1 MKKILIVVAFA
12 AFAGAYA
19 QETKNENKTTV
30 TTKTQ
35 TRVTDNSGVNVTT
48 KETKKTATQELAL
61 RGFDGTHNF
70 NAVMTPSNVNTDVDY
85 SYGGDTYR
93 FQTADTGYTIMT
105 GENGETNYA
114 RIRPSS
120 QKGYYIVTQDGN
132 NSMGYF
138 NSDGDFVVESYD
150 PDNDGVMNYV
160 YKIEYNDDMKMK
172 KNKMKKDK
180 MEK

>member
-1 MKKILIVVAFA
+1 MKKILIVFALA
-12 AFAGAYA
+12 AFTGVYA
-19 QETKNENKTTV
+19 QETNKNENKTTV
-30 TTKTQ
+30 TTQTK

-70 NAVMTPSNVNTDVDY
+70 NTVMTPTNVNTDVDY
-85 SYGGDTYR
+85 NYDGATYR
-93 FQTADTGYTIMT
+93 FQPADTGYTIMT
-105 GENGETNYA
+105 GENGETTYA

-120 QKGYYIVTQDGN
+120 QRGYYIVTQEGN
-132 NSMGYF
+132 NSFGYF

-160 YKIEYNDDMKMK
+160 YKIEYDDMKMK
-172 KNKMKKDK
+172 KEKMKKDK